1 MGYSLLR
8 TSSSVKQQ
16 EKKRNKMKFAIVML
30 MLGVASARIVERQD
44 DPAPADSPADMC
56 AQKINEEMRV
66 IEETLTRCAE
76 EGHSGPAFDYCVLGI
91 CGTQF
96 TAGYTV
102 CQQARFWRMA
112 RDCDTRV
119 CLVDLRKFWLTA
131 PTPNG
136 FQLPTGNGEGWWRW
150 VPYGEE

>member
-1 MGYSLLR
+1 
-8 TSSSVKQQ
+8 
-16 EKKRNKMKFAIVML
+16 MKFAIVML
-30 MLGVASARIVERQD
+30 MLGVAFAQD
-44 DPAPADSPADMC
+44 DAPADSAGDMC

-76 EGHSGPAFDYCVLGI
+76 EGNSGPAFDYCVLGI

-119 CLVDLRKFWLTA
+119 CLVDLRKFWLTT